1 MVELTKTTTGVTSRR
16 QKRQR
21 LTKRPADFLADQRH
35 FAIKGLTRAYLRS
48 KMRPAFGDWRS
59 LVAHFVRDEG
69 VGGSNPL
76 SPTKFEKPA
85 QRAGF
90 FASATHED
98 ENLRGQGGS
107 TRAKRENVAPATARR
122 ASDEVAS
129 NPLSPTK
136 FEKPAQ
142 RAGFFAF
149 VAHEDEN
156 LRGGEVRLDVGLIR
170 RASVASGNGTA
181 LIVGCGVNTLF
192 DLHTTHFPAK
202 IAPHISLS
210 INGFV
215 TETIVFFYICL
226 NLFLRYL

>member
-1 MVELTKTTTGVTSRR
+1 
-16 QKRQR
+16 
-21 LTKRPADFLADQRH
+21 
-35 FAIKGLTRAYLRS
+35 
-48 KMRPAFGDWRS
+48 MRPAFGDWRS

-76 SPTKFEKPA
+76 SPTKFEMPA

-90 FASATHED
+90 FAFVAHED

-122 ASDEVAS
+122 ASHEVAS

-156 LRGGEVRLDVGLIR
+156 LRGQGGSTRAKRENVAPATAR
-170 RASVASGNGTA
+170 RASHEVASNPLSPTKFEKPAQRAGFFASAAHEDENFRGQGGSTRRRPDKTRQRRIRQRHRTYCRMRRER
-181 LIVGCGVNTLF
+181 LIRPTR
-192 DLHTTHFPAK
+192 HTFPCQ
-202 IAPHISLS
+202 ICAPYL
-210 INGFV
+210 
-215 TETIVFFYICL
+215 TIH
-226 NLFLRYL
+226 

>member
-1 MVELTKTTTGVTSRR
+1 
-16 QKRQR
+16 
-21 LTKRPADFLADQRH
+21 
-35 FAIKGLTRAYLRS
+35 
-48 KMRPAFGDWRS
+48 MRPAFGDWRS

-90 FASATHED
+90 FASAAHED

-122 ASDEVAS
+122 ASHEVAS

-142 RAGFFAF
+142 RAGFFASA
-149 VAHEDEN
+149 AHEDEN
-156 LRGGEVRLDVGLIR
+156 LRGQGGSTRRRPDKTRQRRIR
-170 RASVASGNGTA
+170 QMCRPLSDAARPPYSTY
-181 LIVGCGVNTLF
+181 
-192 DLHTTHFPAK
+192 TT
-202 IAPHISLS
+202 HISLP
-210 INGFV
+210 
-215 TETIVFFYICL
+215 
-226 NLFLRYL
+226 NLRPISHYPLTDL